1 MTDVFIS
8 YSRKDGEF
16 MRLLHGKLQAAQRDV
31 WVDWEDIPA
40 TADWWAEIKSAIE
53 AADAFAFIIS
63 SNSVRSEVCYREIQ
77 HAIDNNKRFIP
88 LLFTEIS
95 DDDAP
100 HVHPA
105 IRSHNWIPF
114 SDSAKYEESMQK
126 LLDALSTDPDYLR
139 RHTRLLVRAREWV
152 QHERHNSYLLK
163 GAELGEYQNW
173 LEESQIRQPKP
184 TELHLEYV
192 LASQQYR
199 ARNQMRFALTII
211 VAVIIFAVMVA
222 VALLQSQRLRET
234 ASLSTIAAQEQLS
247 TSQAQ
252 QVTSQAQET
261 QIAAQA
267 TNIANIRSDSQN
279 LITQAYIQNTL
290 AALQTENAGLVMT
303 ISAFQASPTQVA
315 TSLPATLPNTG
326 GGDSGEEPAM
336 VETAEEEDDSGDSG
350 VEPDTAT
357 PSFVP
362 APTQDAQAQGVPSPT
377 NPPQIR
383 PTGQPPHPEELLE
396 DYYVQPFGRDEA
408 DCRSP
413 MSACQTIQAAIDKAS
428 DGESIGIA
436 PGVYETTI
444 VIDKSIRLNGLNTES
459 TVINGNFVDTVI
471 IVLDDAEVEI
481 SNLTI
486 TGGAAAFGGGILNFG
501 NLSLSHVLITGN
513 FADLSGGAIANFG
526 TMTMQETQLDVN
538 YAPVIAEIYTSAD
551 SETVFNGESLAPIGQ
566 VGEIGPDVLVMIN
579 TTDGDNLRMRDEP
592 GLNTNIIARIP
603 PETPAIVIG
612 GSENVDGFVWW
623 LVYVPT
629 GEVGWV
635 VEWIDDIQVLTV
647 IE

>member
-16 MRLLHGKLQAAQRDV
+16 MRLLHKKLQDAQRDV

-95 DDDAP
+95 DEDAP

-114 SDSAKYEESMQK
+114 SDTAKYEESMQK

-173 LEESQIRQPKP
+173 LQESQIRQPKP

-267 TNIANIRSDSQN
+267 TNIANIRADSQN

-290 AALQTENAGLVMT
+290 AALQTENANLVQT
-303 ISAFQASPTQVA
+303 ISAFQASPTQAIV
-315 TSLPATLPNTG
+315 ATLPDTG

-336 VETAEEEDDSGDSG
+336 VETADEEDAGEAG

-362 APTQDAQAQGVPSPT
+362 APTQDAQAQGLPSPT
-377 NPPQIR
+377 PLSQIR
-383 PTGQPPHPEELLE
+383 PTGQPLRPEEMLE
-396 DYYVQPFGRDEA
+396 DYYVQAFGRDDA

-413 MSACQTIQAAIDKAS
+413 MTACRTIQAAIDKAN

-444 VIDKSIRLNGLNTES
+444 FIDKSIVLRGIS
-459 TVINGNFVDTVI
+459 MDGTVINGNFADTV
-471 IVLDDAEVEI
+471 VFVDEGVDVEI
-481 SNLTI
+481 SDLTI

-501 NLSLSHVLITGN
+501 NLRLTHVLITGN

-526 TMTMQETQLDVN
+526 TMRMEETRLDVN
-538 YAPVIAEIYTSAD
+538 YAPVIAEIYTSAA
-551 SETVFNGESLAPIGQ
+551 SETIFNGETLAPIGE

-592 GLNTNIIARIP
+592 GLNTPIIARIP
-603 PETPAIVIG
+603 PETPAVVIG
-612 GSENVDGFVWW
+612 GAENADGFVWW

>member
-16 MRLLHGKLQAAQRDV
+16 MRLLHKKLQDAQRDV

-95 DDDAP
+95 DEDAP

-173 LEESQIRQPKP
+173 LQESQIRQPKP

-267 TNIANIRSDSQN
+267 TSIANIRADSQN
-279 LITQAYIQNTL
+279 LITQAYVQNTL
-290 AALQTENAGLVMT
+290 AALQTENANLVQT
-303 ISAFQASPTQVA
+303 ISAFQASPTQAIV
-315 TSLPATLPNTG
+315 ATLPDTG
-326 GGDSGEEPAM
+326 GGDSGEEPAV
-336 VETAEEEDDSGDSG
+336 VETADEEDAGEAG

-362 APTQDAQAQGVPSPT
+362 APTQDAQAQGLPSPT
-377 NPPQIR
+377 PLSQIR
-383 PTGQPPHPEELLE
+383 PTGQPPRPEEMLE
-396 DYYVQPFGRDEA
+396 DYYVQPFGRDDA

-413 MSACQTIQAAIDKAS
+413 MTACQTIQAAIDKAS

-444 VIDKSIRLNGLNTES
+444 VIDKSISLRGIS
-459 TVINGNFVDTVI
+459 MDGTVINGNFGDTVVT
-471 IVLDDAEVEI
+471 VLDDVDVEI
-481 SNLTI
+481 SNMTI

-501 NLSLSHVLITGN
+501 NLSMSHVLITGN

-526 TMTMQETQLDVN
+526 TMRMEETRLDVN
-538 YAPVIAEIYTSAD
+538 YAPVIAEIYTSAA
-551 SETVFNGESLAPIGQ
+551 SETIFNGETLAPIGEL
-566 VGEIGPDVLVMIN
+566 GEIGPDVLVMIN
-579 TTDGDNLRMRDEP
+579 TTDGDNLRMREEP
-592 GLNTNIIARIP
+592 GLNTPIIARIP
-603 PETPAIVIG
+603 PETPAVVIG
-612 GSENVDGFVWW
+612 GAENADGFVWW